1 MFRHLIKY
9 CLLTALSLLCDLQAS
24 AQADTLRVMTYN
36 VLYYGDTPPCQ
47 APHSILHGYLR
58 TIIAYTRPDI
68 LGLVKM
74 AAPLQE
80 GNKFATAP
88 INFPDS
94 VLQYAL
100 NAAVPGTYTYCPYTN
115 DAHANNV
122 EVLFYNQDKLG
133 YVSTVASYANLT
145 DFNTYK
151 LYYRAADLAV
161 THDTTFLYV
170 TLNHDKS
177 GDEYEYV
184 RGAQMKAEMENIR
197 GHFTSLPNMI
207 NMGDFNTRS
216 SDEQC
221 YKTLVFPADTAF
233 RFFDPPFYESKLKY
247 PADWDNDRANFAA
260 YLTTSTRKDK
270 TVPNSCGSGGG
281 AKNWYDHIF
290 LSSWIMNNSNRISYI
305 PNSYRTVGN
314 DGNRYKISINEPSM
328 VNNSAPYEVIEAL
341 YQMSNKY
348 PVMVDLLVANNNN
361 NSRPLQTEIFASAIG
376 IKEQIRVVDPVS
388 KEFII
393 HFSDGLIGEEMNME
407 CFDKEN
413 HSIFKNNFKVKNAGK
428 KVDCKLAPG
437 SYSLRFYSRHSFLS
451 EIKVTVQ

>member
-1 MFRHLIKY
+1 MLRHLK
-9 CLLTALSLLCDLQAS
+9 CGLLAALSVLNSLHAS
-24 AQADTLRVMTYN
+24 AHADTLRLMTYN

-47 APHSILHGYLR
+47 APHSTLHGYLK
-58 TIIAYTRPDI
+58 TIIGYTRPDI

-80 GNKFATAP
+80 GNRFATAP
-88 INFPDS
+88 VNFPDS

-100 NAAVPGTYTYCPYTN
+100 NAAIPGTYTYCPYTN
-115 DAHANNV
+115 NAHANNV

-133 YVSTVASYANLT
+133 YVSTIASYINLT

-151 LYYRAADLAV
+151 LYYRSADLAT

-177 GDEYEYV
+177 GDEYEQV
-184 RGAQMKAEMENIR
+184 RGAQIRAEMENIR
-197 GHFTSLPNMI
+197 SHFTSLPNMI

-216 SDEQC
+216 SGEQC
-221 YKTLVFPADTAF
+221 YKALVFPSDTAF
-233 RFFDPPFYESKLKY
+233 RFFDPPFYEGKLKY

-270 TVPNSCGSGGG
+270 TVPNPCGSGGG

-314 DGNRYKISINEPSM
+314 DGNRYKISINEPSQ
-328 VNNSAPYEVIEAL
+328 VNTSAPAEVIEAL

-348 PVMVDLLVANNNN
+348 PVMAELLVETGGQKI
-361 NSRPLQTEIFASAIG
+361 RPPQTEVLASAPG
-376 IKEQIRVVDPVS
+376 VTEHVTVDNLVA
-388 KEFII
+388 KEFLI
-393 HFSDGLIGEEMNME
+393 HFSSGLIGEEMNME
-407 CFDKEN
+407 CFDEAN
-413 HSIFKNNFKVKNAGK
+413 HSLFKNNFKVKDINK
-428 KVDCKLAPG
+428 KIGHKLKPG
-437 SYSLRFYSRHSFLS
+437 NYALKFYSRHSFLD
-451 EIKVTVQ
+451 EIKVTVK

>member
-1 MFRHLIKY
+1 MFRPLLKY
-9 CLLTALSLLCDLQAS
+9 SLLIVLPVLSGLHAG
-24 AQADTLRVMTYN
+24 AQTDTLRVMTYN
-36 VLYYGDTPPCQ
+36 VLYYGDNPPCQ
-47 APHSILHGYLR
+47 APHGTLHGYFK
-58 TIIAYTRPDI
+58 TIIGYTRPDI

-74 AAPLQE
+74 SAPLQE

-88 INFPDS
+88 VNFPDS

-100 NAAVPGTYTYCPYTN
+100 NAAIPGTYNYCPYTN

-133 YVSTVASYANLT
+133 YASTVASYTNLT

-151 LYYRAADLAV
+151 LYYRAADLAT

-177 GDEYEYV
+177 GDEYEKV
-184 RGAQMKAEMENIR
+184 RGAQITAEMENIR
-197 GHFTSLPNMI
+197 AHVKRLPNMI

-221 YKTLVFPADTAF
+221 YKALVFPSDTAF
-233 RFFDPPFYESKLKY
+233 RFFDPPFFEGKLKY
-247 PADWDNDRANFAA
+247 PADWDNDRANFAR

-270 TVPNSCGSGGG
+270 TVPNPCGSGGG

-314 DGNRYKISINEPSM
+314 DGNRYKVSINEPFPA
-328 VNNSAPYEVIEAL
+328 NNSAPADVIEAL

-348 PVMVDLLVANNNN
+348 PVMVDLLVESTGNNP
-361 NSRPLQTEIFASAIG
+361 RPQQVEILAATSTA
-376 IKEQIRVVDPVS
+376 KEQVTVDNPIV
-388 KEFII
+388 KEFVV
-393 HFSDGLIGEEMNME
+393 HFSRGLVGEEMNME
-407 CFDKEN
+407 CLDSEN
-413 HSIFKNNFKVKNAGK
+413 RSLFRNNFKVKDAEK

-437 SYSLRFYSRHSFLS
+437 NYSLKFYSRHSFLS
-451 EIKVTVQ
+451 EIKITVQ